1 MPRRPASVTQA
12 DIARAIRALRDAG
25 APMERVRVR
34 LGHGSVIVEV
44 GDGAEYA
51 PEPPPERADERRV
64 IAL

>member
-25 APMERVRVR
+25 VPVERLR
-34 LGHGSVIVEV
+34 LRMQGGSVVVEI
-44 GDGAEYA
+44 GDARLTD
-51 PEPPPERADERRV
+51 PPDGGERKL